1 MVAAEDKEAAE
12 TVDGVEDALNLTSI
26 EVAEGNMGGNDNVG
40 ATGAVKWAAIEEV
53 AEATAVVCAAAGA
66 ALPMPKILT
75 EDLGILATRDT
86 VGAGTRFLSV
96 GAADSVTAGAAT
108 ADDDATG

>member
-1 MVAAEDKEAAE
+1 M
-12 TVDGVEDALNLTSI
+12 TTGVELDTLEA
-26 EVAEGNMGGNDNVG
+26 EVE
-40 ATGAVKWAAIEEV
+40 TGTTAA
-53 AEATAVVCAAAGA
+53 VCAAAGA

-86 VGAGTRFLSV
+86 VGAGTRFVSV